1 MAKILV
7 SSCLLGC
14 AVRYNG
20 SHVEVHNNHFDW
32 IIETQEIVP
41 LCPEVV
47 AGLPV
52 PRVPAEIS
60 GGRGVEVL
68 AGSAKVLGINNED
81 LTEQFIRGAKRA
93 LQLCL
98 QHNIKYAVLTEN
110 SPSCGS
116 DYIYDGSFSGAKIVG
131 SGVVSALLKREGIQV
146 FNQNI
151 VGRLRKLLEVSRD
164 K

>member
-1 MAKILV
+1 MFSEV
-7 SSCLLGC
+7 
-14 AVRYNG
+14 AV
-20 SHVEVHNNHFDW
+20 
-32 IIETQEIVP
+32 
-41 LCPEVV
+41 
-47 AGLPV
+47 GLPV

-60 GGRGVEVL
+60 GGRGAEVL
-68 AGSAKVLGINNED
+68 AGSAKVLGINKED

-116 DYIYDGSFSGAKIVG
+116 DYIYDGIFSGAKIVG
-131 SGVVSALLKREGIQV
+131 SGVVSALRRREGIQV

-164 K
+164 N